1 MIKILTQAEFK
12 ALESSL
18 GQLPKRDAAILCLFM
33 YCGLRVGEVCK
44 LRFRDLI
51 QDKGVFVEVHIPG
64 SISKTGIGRPVPIP
78 PLARFFIDNYINVEF
93 VPGSSPQAS
102 QYLFPGTG
110 GRPYMSVHGI
120 EQLVQRICFKRLY
133 KHIMPHRLRH
143 TYATMVLKYS
153 NTREVQI
160 LLGHKKLSSTEVYLH
175 PSIQDLSKSVNK
187 TFS

>member
-1 MIKILTQAEFK
+1 MIKILTPTEFK
-12 ALESSL
+12 NLESSL
-18 GQLPKRDAAILCLFM
+18 GQLKIRDSAILCLFM

-51 QDKGVFVEVHIPG
+51 QEGGVFVEVHVPG

-78 PLARFFIDNYINVEF
+78 PMARFFIDDFIVNEY
-93 VPGSSPQAS
+93 VPVGTGDSTHF
-102 QYLFPGTG
+102 LFPGTG
-110 GRPYMSVHGI
+110 CREHMSVHGV
-120 EQLVQRICFKRLY
+120 EQLVSRICLRILR
-133 KHIMPHRLRH
+133 KHVMPHTLRH

-160 LLGHKKLSSTEVYLH
+160 LLGHKKLSSTQVYTH

>member
-1 MIKILTQAEFK
+1 MIKILTPAEFK
-12 ALESSL
+12 NLEGSL
-18 GQLPKRDAAILCLFM
+18 GQVTKKESAILVLFM

-51 QDKGVFVEVHIPG
+51 QEVGVFVEVHIPG

-78 PLARFFIDNYINVEF
+78 PIARFFLEEYLQVRGDPDPRYSNDD
-93 VPGSSPQAS
+93 
-102 QYLFPGTG
+102 YLFPGTG
-110 GRPYMSVHGI
+110 GNAHMSVHGI
-120 EQLVQRICFKRLY
+120 EQLVSRVSFKALY
-133 KHIMPHRLRH
+133 KHVMPHMLRH

-160 LLGHKKLSSTEVYLH
+160 LLGHKKLSSTEVYTH
-175 PSIQDLSKSVNK
+175 PSIHDLSKSVNK

>member
-1 MIKILTQAEFK
+1 MIKILTPTEFK
-12 ALESSL
+12 NLEGALSKLTIKEST
-18 GQLPKRDAAILCLFM
+18 ILALFL

-51 QDKGVFVEVHIPG
+51 QEGGAFVEVHIPG

-78 PLARFFIDNYINVEF
+78 LMARFFIDDFIVNEY
-93 VPGSSPQAS
+93 VPIGVGESSHF
-102 QYLFPGTG
+102 LFPGTG
-110 GRPYMSVHGI
+110 GKPHMSVHGI
-120 EQLVQRICFKRLY
+120 EQLVARICLKVLH
-133 KHIMPHRLRH
+133 KHVMPHTLRH

-160 LLGHKKLSSTEVYLH
+160 LLGHKKLSSTEVYTH

>member
-1 MIKILTQAEFK
+1 MIKILTPTEFK
-12 ALESSL
+12 KLEASL
-18 GQLPKRDAAILCLFM
+18 GQVTKKESGILVLFM

-51 QDKGVFVEVHIPG
+51 QEGGVFVEVHVPG

-78 PLARFFIDNYINVEF
+78 PMARFLLEDYLQVRGDPDQRYSNDD
-93 VPGSSPQAS
+93 
-102 QYLFPGTG
+102 YLFPGTG
-110 GRPYMSVHGI
+110 GSAHMSVHGI
-120 EQLVQRICFKRLY
+120 EQLVSRICLKILH
-133 KHIMPHRLRH
+133 KHVMPHTLRH

-160 LLGHKKLSSTEVYLH
+160 LLGHKKLSSTEVYTH